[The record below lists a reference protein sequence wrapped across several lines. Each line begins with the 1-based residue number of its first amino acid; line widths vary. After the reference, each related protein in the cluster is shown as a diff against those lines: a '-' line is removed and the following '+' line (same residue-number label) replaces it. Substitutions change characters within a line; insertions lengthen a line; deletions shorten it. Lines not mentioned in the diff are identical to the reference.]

1 MKKLLFIL
9 AILTCTVHIYAQC
22 TPGATIR
29 VGTTCTCNTCSEVTV
44 MSLESYTGT
53 GLNDEW
59 IPSWGTES
67 LKAGAVAYRSYGAYY
82 INNPYNGTYDLANTT
97 CKQVWQ
103 PSSSTSCVAA
113 ATATSSQVLT
123 IGVGGPIARSEY
135 AAETNGF
142 GCGDGFT
149 GCTTCGTPAW
159 PCISDAVC
167 AGTTSAGHWRG
178 MCQWGSQRWAQAG
191 QTYTWILNHYYN
203 PANIFIC
210 TGSVGCSPTAGNDFC
225 YGPPAPQT
233 LSVGIN
239 CHPVNGTTCGA
250 TASIMT
256 TSGSCS
262 NSGINN
268 NVRDVWYSFTASG
281 PTQTIELKSGANFNA
296 VFEVYSTVCS
306 TATLIGSCIN
316 ATGTGG
322 VESIVSGS
330 FIPGNTYYVRVYDYN
345 ENANTS
351 MAEGSTFTICI
362 HDALTGDV
370 ASINDKEIEIRP
382 NPGSGAYIISGISE
396 NTTLTLTNSMGIQ
409 IPIAIQKNS
418 STEFEFNISAMPPGV
433 YILSI
438 FNNEGTIRKKLIKQ

>member
-1 MKKLLFIL
+1 
-9 AILTCTVHIYAQC
+9 
-22 TPGATIR
+22 
-29 VGTTCTCNTCSEVTV
+29 

-123 IGVGGPIARSEY
+123 NGVGGPIARSEY

-149 GCTTCGTPAW
+149 GCITCGTPAW
-159 PCISDAVC
+159 PCIGDAVC
-167 AGTTSAGHWRG
+167 AGSASAGHWRG
-178 MCQWGSQRWAQAG
+178 MCQWGSQRWAQTG

-203 PANIFIC
+203 PANIFLC
-210 TGSVGCSPTAGNDFC
+210 TGTVSCSPTTGNDFC

-233 LSVGIN
+233 LSVGLN
-239 CHPVNGTTCGA
+239 CNPVNGTTCGA

-281 PTQTIELKSGANFNA
+281 PTQTIEVKSGTNFNA

-306 TATLIGSCIN
+306 TATQIGSCIN
-316 ATGTGG
+316 ATGTGD

-345 ENANTS
+345 ENVNTNI
-351 MAEGSTFTICI
+351 AEGSTFTICI

-370 ASINDKEIEIRP
+370 AAINDKEIEIRP
-382 NPGSGAYIISGISE
+382 NPGTGTFIIRGISK
-396 NTTLTLTNSMGIQ
+396 NTKLSLTNSMGVQ
-409 IPIAIQKNS
+409 ISIAVHENS
-418 STEFEFNISAMPPGV
+418 SAELEFDISAMPPGV

-438 FNNEGTIRKKLIKQ
+438 SDGEQVIRKKLMKQ